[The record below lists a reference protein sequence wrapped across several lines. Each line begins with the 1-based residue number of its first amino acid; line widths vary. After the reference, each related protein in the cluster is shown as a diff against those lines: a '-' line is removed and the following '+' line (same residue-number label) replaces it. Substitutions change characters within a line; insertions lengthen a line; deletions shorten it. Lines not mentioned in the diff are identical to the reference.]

1 MRGAVVAFLLLAV
14 FPAWAIDL
22 SGAWSSSLSLS
33 NDIDVANTLTL
44 KFSLSGWE
52 IRSFSTFRDLNLSDQ
67 AFVFRGTLGN
77 VNLSLGLHL
86 KPVSQPIL
94 GVVSAQPF
102 ALSQG
107 FASFE
112 LKLGNFTLG
121 LTLIFGPEK

>member
-1 MRGAVVAFLLLAV
+1 MGRMSFALLLLV
-14 FPAWAIDL
+14 SLPALAADL
-22 SGAWSSSLSLS
+22 SGSWNTSFSFS
-33 NDIDVANTLTL
+33 NEISVANTLTL
-44 KFSLSGWE
+44 RFSLSGWE
-52 IRSFSTFRDLNLSDQ
+52 IQSFSTFRGLSLSDQ

-86 KPVSQPIL
+86 KPVSEPIL

-102 ALSQG
+102 TLSQG

-112 LKLGNFTLG
+112 LKLGNSTLG

>member
-1 MRGAVVAFLLLAV
+1 MRGVALGLLLLV
-14 FPAWAIDL
+14 TLPAWAIEL
-22 SGAWSSSLSLS
+22 SGVWSSSLSLS
-33 NDIDVANTLTL
+33 NDVNLTNTLTL
-44 KFSLSGWE
+44 QFSLSGWE
-52 IRSFSTFRDLNLSDQ
+52 IQSFSTFRGLSLSDQ
-67 AFVFRGTLGN
+67 AFVFHGTLGN

-86 KPVSQPIL
+86 KPVSEPIL

-102 ALSQG
+102 TLSQG

>member
-52 IRSFSTFRDLNLSDQ
+52 IQSFSTFRDLNLSDQ
-67 AFVFRGTLGN
+67 AFVFRGNLGN
-77 VNLSLGLHL
+77 VNLSLELHL
-86 KPVSQPIL
+86 KPVSQPIF
-94 GVVSAQPF
+94 GAVFAQSF

-121 LTLIFGPEK
+121 LTLIFGQEK

>member
-1 MRGAVVAFLLLAV
+1 MWRMVFGLLL
-14 FPAWAIDL
+14 FCSFSAWATNL

-33 NDIDVANTLTL
+33 NDVSLTNTLTL
-44 KFSLSGWE
+44 QFSLSGWE
-52 IRSFSTFRDLNLSDQ
+52 VQSFSIFRGLSLSDQ

-86 KPVSQPIL
+86 KSVSEPIL

-102 ALSQG
+102 TLSQG

>member
-1 MRGAVVAFLLLAV
+1 MRGVALGLLLLV
-14 FPAWAIDL
+14 TLPAWAIEL

-33 NDIDVANTLTL
+33 NDVNLTNTLTL
-44 KFSLSGWE
+44 QFSLSGWE
-52 IRSFSTFRDLNLSDQ
+52 IQSFSTFRGLSLSDQ
-67 AFVFRGTLGN
+67 AFVFHGTLGN

-86 KPVSQPIL
+86 KPVSEPIL

-102 ALSQG
+102 TLSQG

>member
-1 MRGAVVAFLLLAV
+1 MRGVALGLLLLV
-14 FPAWAIDL
+14 TLPAWAIEL
-22 SGAWSSSLSLS
+22 SGVWSSSLSLS
-33 NDIDVANTLTL
+33 NDVSLTNTLTL
-44 KFSLSGWE
+44 QFSLSGWE
-52 IRSFSTFRDLNLSDQ
+52 IQSFSTFRGLSLSDQ

-86 KPVSQPIL
+86 KPVSEPIL

-102 ALSQG
+102 TFSQG

-121 LTLIFGPEK
+121 LTLIFGSEK

>member
-33 NDIDVANTLTL
+33 NNTDVTNTLTL
-44 KFSLSGWE
+44 QFSLSGWE
-52 IRSFSTFRDLNLSDQ
+52 IQSFSNFRGLNLSDQ
-67 AFVFRGTLGN
+67 AFLFRGSLGN

-86 KPVSQPIL
+86 KPASEPIF
-94 GVVSAQPF
+94 GIVSAQPF
-102 ALSQG
+102 ALSEG
-107 FASFE
+107 FASIE

-121 LTLIFGPEK
+121 LTLIFGPGK

>member
-1 MRGAVVAFLLLAV
+1 MWRRSFALLLLVSLPVLA
-14 FPAWAIDL
+14 ADL
-22 SGAWSSSLSLS
+22 SGSWNTSFSFGNELSLT
-33 NDIDVANTLTL
+33 NALAL
-44 KFSLSGWE
+44 RFSLSGWE
-52 IRSFSTFRDLNLSDQ
+52 IRSFSNFRDLNLSDQ

-94 GVVSAQPF
+94 GAVSAQPF

-121 LTLIFGPEK
+121 LTLIFGQEK